1 MKITYESATMQFD
14 IETEGDWLK
23 LTLYKQPDEIQIGQR
38 VRYEAA
44 GVTFVSACQLQIT
57 HLFDKDDP
65 TVYILGTES
74 LGGGVP
80 NVHAYRCPNVHAY
93 RCNTVAEAL
102 SGGSRLYRGLVTLD
116 KQLMGETNGV

>member
-14 IETEGDWLK
+14 IETEGSRLK
-23 LTLYKQPDEIQIGQR
+23 LTLYKQPDEIQIGRR
-38 VRYEAA
+38 VPYEAA
-44 GVTFVSACQLQIT
+44 GVTFMSSHTLQIT

-65 TVYILGTES
+65 EVYILGTGS

-80 NVHAYRCPNVHAY
+80 NVHTY
-93 RCNTVAEAL
+93 RCNTVAQAL
-102 SGGSRLYRGLVTLD
+102 SGGSRLYRGLVALD

>member
-14 IETEGDWLK
+14 IKTEGNWLK
-23 LTLYKQPDEIQIGQR
+23 LILYKQPDEIQIGQR

-44 GVTFVSACQLQIT
+44 GVTFMSSHTLQIT

-65 TVYILGTES
+65 TVFILGSES

-80 NVHAYRCPNVHAY
+80 NVHTY
-93 RCNTVAEAL
+93 RCNTVAQAL
-102 SGGSRLYRGLVTLD
+102 SGGSRLYRGLVALD

>member
-14 IETEGDWLK
+14 IEIVGNRLK
-23 LTLYKQPDEIQIGQR
+23 LVLYKQPDEIQIGRR

-44 GVTFVSACQLQIT
+44 GVSFVSSYQLQIT
-57 HLFDKDDP
+57 HLFDKFDKYGP
-65 TVYILGTES
+65 MVYILGTAS
-74 LGGGVP
+74 LGGDVP
-80 NVHAYRCPNVHAY
+80 NVHAH

-102 SGGSRLYRGLVTLD
+102 SGGSRLYRGLVALD